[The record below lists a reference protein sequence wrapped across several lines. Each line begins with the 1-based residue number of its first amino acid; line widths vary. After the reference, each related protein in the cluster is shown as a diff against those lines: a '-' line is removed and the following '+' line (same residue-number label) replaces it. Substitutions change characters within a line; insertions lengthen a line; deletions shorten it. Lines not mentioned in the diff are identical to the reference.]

1 MNDLN
6 DPQFRKERIL
16 ILQKEIRTYENY
28 LNIIS
33 NVGGRLNWT
42 IQQLDVDYGS
52 KEKRF
57 AEMKRNL
64 ILIVKDL
71 ESMTLEYQMR
81 IKDAEFHIISLKAYT
96 PLSNSFNTKS

>member
-16 ILQKEIRTYENY
+16 ILQKEIRTYQNY
-28 LNIIS
+28 IRIS
-33 NVGGRLNWT
+33 SEVGNKLAVA
-42 IQQLDVDYGS
+42 IQQLSVAYGS

-57 AEMKRNL
+57 VEIERNL
-64 ILIVKDL
+64 RTQIKEL
-71 ESMTLEYQMR
+71 ESMTLEYSMR

-96 PLSNSFNTKS
+96 PLSNSFNTRS

>member
-52 KEKRF
+52 PEKRF

-96 PLSNSFNTKS
+96 PLSNSFNIKS